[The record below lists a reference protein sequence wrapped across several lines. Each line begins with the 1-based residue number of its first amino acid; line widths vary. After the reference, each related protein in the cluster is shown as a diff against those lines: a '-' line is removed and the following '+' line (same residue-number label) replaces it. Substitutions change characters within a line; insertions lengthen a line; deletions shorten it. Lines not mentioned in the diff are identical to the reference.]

1 MKKDK
6 KVINQNLEKSQ
17 EELLTQEKEQE
28 EQLLHFIPLNN
39 ISLHPKLSVFPWLL

>member
-17 EELLTQEKEQE
+17 EELLTQEKEQRRTNK
-28 EQLLHFIPLNN
+28 FSRKNR
-39 ISLHPKLSVFPWLL
+39 KD

>member
-28 EQLLHFIPLNN
+28 EQ
-39 ISLHPKLSVFPWLL
+39 ISFLEKTEKD